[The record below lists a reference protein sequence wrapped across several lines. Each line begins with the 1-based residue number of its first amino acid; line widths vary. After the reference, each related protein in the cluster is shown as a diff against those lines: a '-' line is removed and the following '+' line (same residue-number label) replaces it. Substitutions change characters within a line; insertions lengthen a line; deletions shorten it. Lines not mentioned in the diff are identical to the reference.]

1 MNFDIRGAVI
11 RNLTGMNSQDLV
23 NLVNDSIQQREE
35 KFLPG
40 LGVLFEVIWKNSP
53 ESDKNRMIQTLH
65 DNIPAARS

>member
-11 RNLTGMNSQDLV
+11 RNLSGMNSQELE

-40 LGVLFEVIWKNSP
+40 LGVLFEVIWKNSS
-53 ESDKNRMIQTLH
+53 ETEKDHMIQTLQ
-65 DNIPAARS
+65 NSLPGKQ

>member
-11 RNLTGMNSQDLV
+11 RNLTGMNSQELE

-40 LGVLFEVIWKNSP
+40 LGVLFEVIWKNSS
-53 ESDKNRMIQTLH
+53 ETEKDHMIQTLQ
-65 DNIPAARS
+65 NSLPGKQ